1 MADYLLKYADAEGGV
16 HERVE
21 TAGSEDELR
30 ERYASEGLLIYSI
43 APKRLLGS
51 LRSGQPRRPKL
62 ALEQF
67 LIFNQ
72 QFVTLIRAGLPILK
86 SLELLE
92 SNIRNKSLQQHVSS
106 IRDAVKTGIS
116 LSAAFRA
123 EGVFP
128 AIYVTSLMAGEKSG
142 SLPEVIDRYVQYQK
156 VTLTVR
162 KKIIVSL
169 IYPCILVVLVA
180 ALILFLMAYV
190 VPEFASLYD
199 SMDADLPQM
208 TQWLVAI
215 GVTFSE
221 NFWTITLGGA
231 ALIGAFTFW
240 LRTDTAQASL
250 DRLKIGAPIFGTIW
264 RKHQVSQI
272 CRLLS
277 TLLEGGIPLLPALET
292 TGESLDSRILR
303 KAISDAKEKVRAG
316 QPLSKSLA
324 ETGIVPSLAI
334 EMIQVGES
342 TGSMPAMLNSVAD
355 FFDEDVST
363 AMGAAMSL
371 IEPVIMLFMGAFVAF
386 VLISLYLPMFG
397 LAGQL

>member
-1 MADYLLKYADAEGGV
+1 MADFVLKYADPQGVV

-21 TAGSEDELR
+21 SGTSEDALR
-30 ERYASEGLLIYSI
+30 ERYAAQGLLIYSI
-43 APKRLLGS
+43 APKRLFGTSGAGS
-51 LRSGQPRRPKL
+51 AKRPKL

-92 SNIRNKSLQQHVSS
+92 GNIRNRGLQKHVAS
-106 IRDAVKTGIS
+106 IRAAVKTGTP
-116 LSAAFRA
+116 LSDAFRA
-123 EGVFP
+123 ERAFP
-128 AIYVTSLMAGEKSG
+128 PIYVTSLMAGEKSG

-162 KKIIVSL
+162 KKVLVSL
-169 IYPCILVVLVA
+169 IYPCILVVLVLS
-180 ALILFLMAYV
+180 LILFLMAYV

-199 SMDADLPQM
+199 SMDAELPRM
-208 TQWLVAI
+208 TQWLVAF

-221 NFWTITLGGA
+221 NFWLISGTFA
-231 ALIGAFTFW
+231 ASVTALVFW
-240 LRTDTAQASL
+240 MRSSAAQSSL
-250 DRLKIGAPIFGTIW
+250 DQLKINAPIFGVIW
-264 RKHQVSQI
+264 RKYQVSQI

-277 TLLEGGIPLLPALET
+277 TLLNGGIPLLPALET
-292 TGESLDSRILR
+292 TGESMGSQILR
-303 KAISDAKEKVRAG
+303 RAISHAKEKVREG

-324 ETGIVPSLAI
+324 ETKVIPPLAV

-342 TGSMPAMLNSVAD
+342 TGALPAMLDSVAE
-355 FFDEDVST
+355 FFDDDVSNAMT
-363 AMGAAMSL
+363 AALSL
-371 IEPVIMLFMGAFVAF
+371 IEPVIMLVMGAFVAF
-386 VLISLYLPMFG
+386 VLISLYLPMFS

>member
-1 MADYLLKYADAEGGV
+1 MADFVLKYADPEGVV
-16 HERVE
+16 HERLE
-21 TAGSEDELR
+21 TGTSEDDLR
-30 ERYASEGLLIYSI
+30 ERYAAQGLLIYSI
-43 APKRLLGS
+43 APKRLFGS
-51 LRSGQPRRPKL
+51 SGAGTARRPKL

-92 SNIRNKSLQQHVSS
+92 GNIRNRGLQKHISS
-106 IRDAVKTGIS
+106 IRAAVKTGTP
-116 LSAAFRA
+116 LSDAFRA
-123 EGVFP
+123 EKVFP
-128 AIYVTSLMAGEKSG
+128 PIYVTSLMAGEKSG

-162 KKIIVSL
+162 KKVLGSL
-169 IYPCILVVLVA
+169 IYPCIVVVLVLS
-180 ALILFLMAYV
+180 LILCLMAYV

-199 SMDADLPQM
+199 SMDAELPQM
-208 TQWLVAI
+208 TQWLVAF

-221 NFWTITLGGA
+221 NFWLITVTFA
-231 ALIGAFTFW
+231 AMVGVLVFW
-240 LRTDTAQASL
+240 IRTSAAQSSL
-250 DRLKIGAPIFGTIW
+250 DRLKISAPIFGVIW
-264 RKHQVSQI
+264 QKYQVSQI

-277 TLLEGGIPLLPALET
+277 TLLNGGIPLLPALET
-292 TGESLDSRILR
+292 TGESMGSQVLR
-303 KAISDAKEKVRAG
+303 RAISHAKEKVREG

-324 ETGIVPSLAI
+324 ETKVIPPLAV

-342 TGSMPAMLNSVAD
+342 TGALPAMLDSVAE

-363 AMGAAMSL
+363 AMTAALSL
-371 IEPVIMLFMGAFVAF
+371 IEPIIMLVMGAFVAF
-386 VLISLYLPMFG
+386 VLISLYLPMFS

>member
-51 LRSGQPRRPKL
+51 LRSGQRRRPKL

-116 LSAAFRA
+116 LSEAFRA

-156 VTLTVR
+156 VTLAVR

-231 ALIGAFTFW
+231 VLIGAFTFW

-334 EMIQVGES
+334 EMIQVGEA
-342 TGSMPAMLNSVAD
+342 TGSMPIMLNSVAD

>member
-1 MADYLLKYADAEGGV
+1 MAEYLLKYADAEGGV

-43 APKRLLGS
+43 APKSLLGP
-51 LRSGQPRRPKL
+51 LRSGQPKRSKL

-72 QFVTLIRAGLPILK
+72 QFVALIRAGLPILK

-106 IRDAVKTGIS
+106 IRDAVKTGTS
-116 LSAAFRA
+116 LSQAFRA
-123 EGVFP
+123 EDVFP

-156 VTLTVR
+156 VTLAVR
-162 KKIIVSL
+162 KKINVSL
-169 IYPCILVVLVA
+169 IYPCILIVLVA

-208 TQWLVAI
+208 TQWLVAF

-231 ALIGAFTFW
+231 VLIGALTFW

-264 RKHQVSQI
+264 KKYQVSQT

-303 KAISDAKEKVRAG
+303 NAISDAKDKVREG

-342 TGSMPAMLNSVAD
+342 TGSMPTMLNSVAE

-363 AMGAAMSL
+363 AMGAALSL
-371 IEPVIMLFMGAFVAF
+371 IEPIIMLFMGAFVAF

>member
-231 ALIGAFTFW
+231 VLIGAFTFW

-334 EMIQVGES
+334 EMIQVGEA
-342 TGSMPAMLNSVAD
+342 TGSMPTMLNSVAD

>member
-1 MADYLLKYADAEGGV
+1 MADFVLKYADAEGAV

-30 ERYASEGLLIYSI
+30 DRYASEGLLIYSI
-43 APKRLLGS
+43 APKGLLGP
-51 LRSGQPRRPKL
+51 LRAGRERRPKL

-92 SNIRNKSLQQHVSS
+92 SNIKNKGLQQHVSS
-106 IRDAVKTGIS
+106 IRTAVKTGTP
-116 LSAAFRA
+116 LSDAFRA

-128 AIYVTSLMAGEKSG
+128 PIYVTSLMAGEKSG

-156 VTLTVR
+156 VTLAVR

-169 IYPCILVVLVA
+169 IYPTILVVLVA

-208 TQWLVAI
+208 TQWLVAF

-221 NFWTITLGGA
+221 NFWPIILGGA
-231 ALIGAFTFW
+231 ALIGVGAW
-240 LRTDTAQASL
+240 WMRGDAAQSSL

-264 RKHQVSQI
+264 RKYQVSQT

-292 TGESLDSRILR
+292 TGQSLESRILR
-303 KAISDAKEKVRAG
+303 DLISDAKDSVREG

-342 TGSMPAMLNSVAD
+342 TGSLPAMLNSVAE
-355 FFDEDVST
+355 FFDEDVAT
-363 AMGAAMSL
+363 AMGAALSL
-371 IEPVIMLFMGAFVAF
+371 IEPIIMLFMGAFVAF

>member
-1 MADYLLKYADAEGGV
+1 MADFVLKYADSLGVV

-21 TAGSEDELR
+21 TASSEKALR
-30 ERYASEGLLIYSI
+30 ESYAAQGLLIYSI
-43 APKRLLGS
+43 TPQGLFRSSQGEKRK
-51 LRSGQPRRPKL
+51 RPRL

-92 SNIRNKSLQQHVSS
+92 SNIKNRTLQKHVSS
-106 IRDAVKTGIS
+106 IRAAVKTGTP
-116 LSAAFRA
+116 LSDAFRA
-123 EGVFP
+123 EGAFP
-128 AIYVTSLMAGEKSG
+128 PIYVTSLMAGEKSG

-156 VTLTVR
+156 ITLTVR
-162 KKIIVSL
+162 KKVLVSL
-169 IYPCILVVLVA
+169 IYPCILVVLVLS
-180 ALILFLMAYV
+180 LILFLMTYV
-190 VPEFASLYD
+190 VPEFADLYN
-199 SMDADLPQM
+199 SMNADLPQM
-208 TQWLVAI
+208 TQWLVAF

-221 NFWTITLGGA
+221 NFWTIILASA
-231 ALIGAFTFW
+231 ATISVLVYW
-240 LRTDTAQASL
+240 MRTDSAQASL
-250 DRLKIGAPIFGTIW
+250 DRLKINAPIFGTIW
-264 RKHQVSQI
+264 QKYQISQI

-292 TGESLDSRILR
+292 TGESMSSRIIR
-303 KAISDAKEKVRAG
+303 NAIKDARGKVREG

-324 ETGIVPSLAI
+324 ETKVVPTLAI

-342 TGSMPAMLNSVAD
+342 TGSLPAMLNSVAE

-363 AMGAAMSL
+363 AMTAALSL
-371 IEPVIMLFMGAFVAF
+371 IEPAIMLFMGAFVAF
-386 VLISLYLPMFG
+386 VLISLYLPMFS

>member
-1 MADYLLKYADAEGGV
+1 MAEYILKYADAEGGV

-21 TAGSEDELR
+21 TAGSADELR

-43 APKRLLGS
+43 APKSLLGP

-116 LSAAFRA
+116 LSEAFRA

-156 VTLTVR
+156 VTLAVR

-169 IYPCILVVLVA
+169 IYPCILLVLVA

-199 SMDADLPQM
+199 SMDAELPQM
-208 TQWLVAI
+208 TQWLIAI

-231 ALIGAFTFW
+231 VLIGALTFW

-264 RKHQVSQI
+264 KKHQVSQT

-303 KAISDAKEKVRAG
+303 NAISDAKEKVREG

-342 TGSMPAMLNSVAD
+342 TGSMPTMLISVAE

-363 AMGAAMSL
+363 AMGAALSL
-371 IEPVIMLFMGAFVAF
+371 IEPIIMLFMGAFVAF

>member
-334 EMIQVGES
+334 EMIQVGEA
-342 TGSMPAMLNSVAD
+342 TGSMPTMLNSVAD

>member
-1 MADYLLKYADAEGGV
+1 MAEYLLKYADAEGGV

-43 APKRLLGS
+43 APKSLLGP
-51 LRSGQPRRPKL
+51 LRSGQPKRSKL

-72 QFVTLIRAGLPILK
+72 QFVALIRAGLPILK

-106 IRDAVKTGIS
+106 IRDAVKTGTS
-116 LSAAFRA
+116 LSQAFRA
-123 EGVFP
+123 EDVFP

-156 VTLTVR
+156 VTLAVR

-169 IYPCILVVLVA
+169 IYPCILIVLVA

-208 TQWLVAI
+208 TQWLVAF

-231 ALIGAFTFW
+231 VLIGALTFW

-264 RKHQVSQI
+264 KKYQVSQT

-303 KAISDAKEKVRAG
+303 NAISDAKDKVREG

-342 TGSMPAMLNSVAD
+342 TGSMPTMLNSVAE

-363 AMGAAMSL
+363 AMGAALSL
-371 IEPVIMLFMGAFVAF
+371 IEPIIMLFMGAFVAF